1 MTPAQRELLRTTIR
15 DVLGWQND
23 RVLWSNAPRPVL
35 VGADESRAGLC
46 ILDVV
51 SSSPIGTFAER
62 RAIVQGT
69 AREVTTHASALFRI
83 QCDILLTAR
92 ADAGDYC
99 NGLAI
104 GVQDELHENALEQA
118 QVSLVSVGNTLPLP
132 FQSDGGFFSRA
143 AVELTFNVTWDRKDL
158 TASGLI
164 LTTSTPTVNP
174 L

>member
-23 RVLWSNAPRPVL
+23 RVLWANVPRPAL
-35 VGADESRAGLC
+35 VGADSSRAGLC
-46 ILDVV
+46 ILSVV
-51 SSSPIGTFAER
+51 SSSPVGTFEQR
-62 RAIVQGT
+62 RAIVTLQT
-69 AREVTTHASALFRI
+69 RVVTTHASALVRV
-83 QCDILLTAR
+83 QCDILLTTTT
-92 ADAGDYC
+92 DAGDYC
-99 NGLAI
+99 NELAT

-118 QVSLVSVGNTLPLP
+118 QVSLESVGNTTPLP
-132 FQSDGGFFSRA
+132 FQTDGAFFSRA

-164 LTTSTPTVNP
+164 LTTSTPGVNP